1 MKRAFKVPIRNV
13 FCMLSYVNDYPE
25 FANELSEVD
34 EELITYDFL
43 AKRFLK
49 VCNHLIKNGLL
60 RNYITQQEETNV
72 ISGKMKISDSL
83 PFIIEKRPIVVCEK
97 DYFSANILF
106 NQIMRATL
114 KSLYQNPH
122 VKELTR
128 KECFMK
134 WEQLETIDDIE
145 LTREVFIR
153 IYFTRHN
160 IHYKSMIH
168 LARLLYECILLS
180 HKEGDWSLFSVDLSE
195 TTMNKMFEDFL
206 FHFYR
211 IEQSEYSVRSEVM
224 TWNLTGD
231 NKSLLPTM
239 RTDLT
244 LTNQR
249 KNKQIVIDAKF
260 YKNIFQRYHDKNSF
274 HSNNLYQMFAYMMHQ
289 PIESEV
295 RGILI
300 YPANQVNELQET
312 YDWDERMR
320 LEIHSINLN
329 SSWKEIKERL
339 LKIL

>member
-1 MKRAFKVPIRNV
+1 
-13 FCMLSYVNDYPE
+13 
-25 FANELSEVD
+25 
-34 EELITYDFL
+34 
-43 AKRFLK
+43 
-49 VCNHLIKNGLL
+49 
-60 RNYITQQEETNV
+60 
-72 ISGKMKISDSL
+72 
-83 PFIIEKRPIVVCEK
+83 
-97 DYFSANILF
+97 
-106 NQIMRATL
+106 
-114 KSLYQNPH
+114 

-249 KNKQIVIDAKF
+249 KNKQIVIDAKL
-260 YKNIFQRYHDKNSF
+260 YTNIFQRYHDKNSF

-289 PIESEV
+289 PIGSEV

-300 YPANQVNELQET
+300 YPANQVNELQEA